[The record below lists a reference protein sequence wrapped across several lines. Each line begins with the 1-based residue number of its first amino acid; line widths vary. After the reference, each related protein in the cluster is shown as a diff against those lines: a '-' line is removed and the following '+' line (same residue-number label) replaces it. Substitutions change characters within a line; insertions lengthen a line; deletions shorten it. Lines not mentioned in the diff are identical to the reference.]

1 MCRASHQSADCHI
14 EGGAGQGFKPMA
26 AWLHAWR
33 L

>member
-14 EGGAGQGFKPMA
+14 HGGAGQGFEPMA
-26 AWLHAWR
+26 AWFHAWR